1 MTIMSKRRMDEALLV
16 VWGAFYEISM
26 LSLVNTCGIRP
37 SQKYVNTIQ
46 TTLLSFSAENQPKV
60 RALQQDDAPI

>member
-1 MTIMSKRRMDEALLV
+1 MDEALLV

-26 LSLVNTCGIRP
+26 LSLVNTGGIRT

-46 TTLLSFSAENQPKV
+46 TTLLSFPAENQPKV
-60 RALQQDDAPI
+60 RALQQDDASI